1 MGILCV
7 GSDGQSCD
15 DIPYQQ
21 PIIIIPGI
29 RNILVVY
36 YLFTCLQT
44 LIKCM
49 SVMQQSAFNANFW
62 EFIGNK
68 SLSLTFIAKLFFF
81 KILTLWNVDLYE
93 KIPLMIL
100 TSLVMR
106 QITNIY

>member
-44 LIKCM
+44 LKCM

-81 KILTLWNVDLYE
+81 KILALWNVDLYE